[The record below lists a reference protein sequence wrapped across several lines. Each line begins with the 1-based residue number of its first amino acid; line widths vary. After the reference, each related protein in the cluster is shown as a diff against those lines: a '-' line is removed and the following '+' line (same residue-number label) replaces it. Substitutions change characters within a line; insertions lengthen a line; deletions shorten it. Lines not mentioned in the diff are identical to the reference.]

1 MNQGQ
6 SRTAAASLLST
17 AVMVLVLLAS
27 ALPEASAAL
36 CAGVAVANITA
47 DKPADPVR
55 DPLLAKALVL
65 EDGSNRA
72 VIISL
77 DLVVVPESL
86 VTGVRRGVQQE
97 LGIDPSCIL
106 LNASH
111 NHDTLDAV
119 AKDLV
124 PRIVKA
130 VKQASQ
136 NMVPAKVGVGVGR
149 EERITINRRL
159 RMKDGTQWTI
169 RRATPLPKDSDV
181 AGTGPLDT
189 QIGLLRVDTL
199 AGKPLALVYN
209 FACHA
214 YCGAPGGGVSAD
226 FPGFASRVIEEAWPG
241 AVALFVQGA
250 AGDITPVR
258 YKDFDA
264 PAPTEQLGTR
274 LGLSALHAAQDISTT
289 SQAAVRVLSETIELP
304 RRTDT
309 AERIQ
314 SLLAEQEK
322 ILAAFTG
329 VGCGSHG
336 AGVALNYKSFLP
348 LYMKYNVDSEHPL
361 EAAYSYE
368 QDEAAGRNALRQLD
382 IDNKKRLETYRLCI
396 ENMDKLITVRTNLQY
411 LQQHLEKR
419 ESGPVTAEV
428 QAIKI
433 GDFVLVSFPGEMFAE
448 VGLRIKKLS
457 PFPKTFVAGYS
468 NGWLGY
474 APTAA
479 DYGPQAAYEDALTQ
493 LAPQWQEIYERK
505 ALEMIRRLE
514 QPANRAN

>member
-1 MNQGQ
+1 MNQRP
-6 SRTAAASLLST
+6 SRNVAAPLST
-17 AVMVLVLLAS
+17 LAVTVLVLLAI

-36 CAGVAVANITA
+36 RAGVAAVNITA
-47 DKPADPVR
+47 DKPAEPVR
-55 DPLLAKALVL
+55 DPLLAKALVP

-77 DLVVVPESL
+77 DLVVVPETL

-111 NHDTLDAV
+111 NHDTLDAI
-119 AKDLV
+119 AGDLV

-136 NMVPAKVGVGVGR
+136 NLVPARVGVGVGR

-169 RRATPLPKDSDV
+169 RRATPLPRDTDV

-214 YCGAPGGGVSAD
+214 YCGAPGGGISAD

-250 AGDITPVR
+250 AGDVTPVR

-274 LGLSALHAAQDISTT
+274 LGFSTLHAAQAISTT
-289 SQAAVRVLSETIELP
+289 SQAGVRVLSETIELP
-304 RRTDT
+304 RRTDI

-314 SLLAEQEK
+314 TLLAEQEK

-348 LYMKYNVDSEHPL
+348 LYLKYNVDAEHPL
-361 EAAYSYE
+361 EATYSYQQE
-368 QDEAAGRNALRQLD
+368 EAAGRNGLRQLD
-382 IDNKKRLETYRLCI
+382 VDNKKRLETYRLCI
-396 ENMDKLITVRTNLQY
+396 ENMDKLITVRTNLQF
-411 LQQHLEKR
+411 LQQRLEKK
-419 ESGPVTAEV
+419 ETGPLAAEV
-428 QAIKI
+428 QVVKI
-433 GDFVLVSFPGEMFAE
+433 GDFVLVTFPGEAFAE
-448 VGLRIKKLS
+448 VGLRIKKQS
-457 PFPKTFVAGYS
+457 PLPKTFVAGYS
-468 NGWLGY
+468 NGSLGY
-474 APTAA
+474 APAAA
-479 DYGPQAAYEDALTQ
+479 DYGPEAAYEDALTQ

-514 QPANRAN
+514 QPSVAGK